1 MQQAKRTQKMEEITA
16 ESLEEELN
24 NLDHSLA
31 FTGGKSRKLQ
41 HRHYL
46 EYTAGGSGNT
56 IYQRHKAHQQQKYA
70 SATEAM
76 FEHSVQKH
84 LENKEETALATI
96 DKKQQDANSDID
108 YTRRQKFSKGM
119 DRLVN
124 DLILESMSRG
134 EFNNLPGAGKPL
146 PQLREPPNPVLDR
159 TTERLN
165 QILVNTGFAPRWVT
179 LNKDISTEVEHFKR
193 RIRTSWNQ
201 VGPFPM
207 SLCNTKQWEVFL
219 SECKV
224 ELAQINKMVDKL
236 NLIVP
241 VLDQQKTHY
250 QLQKIVFQVVKDNPI
265 SVSDQKDNSDLAVT
279 ASDNQWIIDLRPR
292 RLYEFLISRLTHKRK
307 SK

>member
-1 MQQAKRTQKMEEITA
+1 MEEMTA

-24 NLDHSLA
+24 TLDHSLA
-31 FTGGKSRKLQ
+31 FSGGKSRKLQ

-46 EYTAGGSGNT
+46 EYTAGASGST
-56 IYQRHKAHQQQKYA
+56 IYQRHKAHQQHKYT

-76 FEHSVQKH
+76 FEHNVQKH
-84 LENKEETALATI
+84 LENKKETSLATV

-108 YTRRQKFSKGM
+108 YTRRQKFTKGM

-134 EFNNLPGAGKPL
+134 EFNNLPGVGKPL
-146 PQLREPPNPVLDR
+146 PQLQEPENPVLDQ

-165 QILVNTGFAPRWVT
+165 QILVNTGFAPQWVT
-179 LNKDISTEVEHFKR
+179 LNKDINAEVERFKR
-193 RIRTSWNQ
+193 RICTKWNQ

-207 SLCNTKQWEVFL
+207 NLHNTRKWEAFL
-219 SECKV
+219 SECEV
-224 ELAQINKMVDKL
+224 ELAQINKMVDRF

-250 QLQKIVFQVVKDNPI
+250 QLQKIVVNVLTDNPI
-265 SVSDQKDNSDLAVT
+265 NISDQKNNFDPVVA
-279 ASDNQWIIDLRPR
+279 ASNHQWIIDLRPSK
-292 RLYEFLISRLTHKRK
+292 LYKLLISRLSQK
-307 SK
+307 